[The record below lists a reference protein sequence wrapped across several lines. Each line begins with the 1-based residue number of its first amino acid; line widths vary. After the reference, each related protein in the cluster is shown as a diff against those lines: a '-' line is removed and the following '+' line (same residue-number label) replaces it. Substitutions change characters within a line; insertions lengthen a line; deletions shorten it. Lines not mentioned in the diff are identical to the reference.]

1 MTDQQLE
8 TRARDYLAIQREGLQ
23 GLSDSLGE
31 SLAEA
36 VEQAATASKILICG
50 VGKSWHIGRK
60 IAATFTSTG
69 TTAIPLHAAEAR
81 HGDLGLAQAGDLAI
95 VISFSGESEEI
106 RELTALLKQ
115 RGLSV
120 VALTRCGDNWLG
132 RHADICLHVPVQR
145 EACRF
150 NLAPTTS
157 SLVTLALGDLLAIL
171 VSERRGFTQDD
182 FAALHPA
189 GAIGHSLRPV
199 REIMRRGERLAAI
212 PATAPL
218 REALITM
225 TTARGGAVVATDPA
239 GAVIG
244 ILTDG
249 DVRRHLANHATISTG
264 APGATNTPNPES
276 SDPLNDPVTAAMTPN
291 PVSIRSDATVADAW
305 DLFRTE
311 SIDDLIVV
319 EPDGT
324 LAGLLDLQD
333 LPKLKHF

>member
-1 MTDQQLE
+1 MTHQQLE

-23 GLSDSLGE
+23 GLSDSLGD

-36 VEQAATASKILICG
+36 VEQAASAAKILVCG

-69 TTAIPLHAAEAR
+69 TPAIPLHAAEAR
-81 HGDLGLAQAGDLAI
+81 HGDIGLAQAGDLAI

-106 RELTALLKQ
+106 RELTSLLKE
-115 RGLSV
+115 RGLTV
-120 VALTRCGDNWLG
+120 VALTRCSDNWLG
-132 RHADICLHVPVQR
+132 RNANICLHVPVQR

-199 REIMRRGERLAAI
+199 REIMRLGERLAAI
-212 PATAPL
+212 PASAPL
-218 REALITM
+218 REALVAM
-225 TTARGGAVVATDPA
+225 TTARGGAVVATDPSE
-239 GAVIG
+239 AVIG

-249 DVRRHLANHATISTG
+249 DVRRHLATHAT
-264 APGATNTPNPES
+264 ES
-276 SDPLNDPVTAAMTPN
+276 PDSADASDPLNDPVSAAMTPN